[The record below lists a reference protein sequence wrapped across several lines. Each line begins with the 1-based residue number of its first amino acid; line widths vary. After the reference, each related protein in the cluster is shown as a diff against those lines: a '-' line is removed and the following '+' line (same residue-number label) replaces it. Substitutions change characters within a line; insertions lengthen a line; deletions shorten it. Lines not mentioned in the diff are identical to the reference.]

1 MRNPYNNYNKKM
13 PAGIYRQQIRIEGKV
28 NMRYNNKWAVQ
39 RLGKSLGGSICILAL
54 MSGCATQGYDRKAT
68 STVDALKVGNTDLA
82 LQALEQQNP
91 DKDKDLLYFLEKG
104 ELLRMKGSYEAS
116 KETWLAADEKVRG
129 WEDQVKT
136 DPSKLMGDI
145 GAFLINDTTRRY
157 DGRDYEKVFV
167 NVRLALDH
175 LAIGDWDSARTE
187 IKKMHEREAIISDF
201 RSKELDAAKSS
212 AEAKG
217 LKTTSF
223 KELNGYPV
231 ETLEDPAVRALKN
244 SYESAFA
251 NYLAG
256 FVYEGLGEPS
266 LAAAGYRKAIEMRP
280 GQAML
285 EDGLKGL
292 DARVRTRSPKLV
304 DTLIVIESGS
314 APAISSM
321 TLPII
326 LPIPGRSGL
335 SLIAT
340 PISWP
345 VIRAADNSVVPAN
358 ITVDDKAVP
367 VSLLTSVDQMARR
380 ALSDEMPGIIARS
393 SIRAITKGVAQKAI
407 DDNAGS
413 MGAFGSLLSIAAK
426 VGTVLTEVADER
438 TWRTLPGFFSVA
450 RVRLTPG
457 THKIL
462 LPTAT
467 GPQLREIGVSGAY
480 AVITLRTSGPS
491 LYLAQSPYNAEQ
503 AALAMATP
511 DKPAAPLKAAA
522 KGKAKKAATSAA
534 GTPDTSGDADKVSKV
549 ATRKKAIVP
558 VSVSVTAP

>member
-1 MRNPYNNYNKKM
+1 MLH
-13 PAGIYRQQIRIEGKV
+13 
-28 NMRYNNKWAVQ
+28 NNKSVLT
-39 RLGKSLGGSICILAL
+39 RLGKNLGASICLAAL
-54 MSGCATQGYDRKAT
+54 VAGCATQGYDRKAT
-68 STVDALKVGNTDLA
+68 STVDALKVGNAELA
-82 LQALEQQNP
+82 LQTLEQQNP

-136 DPSKLMGDI
+136 DPSKLLGDV
-145 GAFLINDTTRRY
+145 GSFLLNDTTRRY

-187 IKKMHEREAIISDF
+187 IKKMHEREAIIADF
-201 RSKELDAAKSS
+201 RGKELDAAKSS
-212 AEAKG
+212 AESKG

-266 LAAAGYRKAIEMRP
+266 LAAAGYRKSIEMRP
-280 GQAML
+280 GQALL

-358 ITVDDKAVP
+358 ITVDDKSVP
-367 VSLLTSVDQMARR
+367 VALLTSVDQMARR

-407 DDNAGS
+407 DDNTGS

-426 VGTVLTEVADER
+426 VGSVVSEVADER

-450 RVRLTPG
+450 RVKLSPG
-457 THKIL
+457 MHKIL
-462 LPTAT
+462 LPTAS

-480 AVITLRTSGPS
+480 ALVSLRTSGAS
-491 LYLAQSPYNAEQ
+491 LYLAQTPYNAEQ
-503 AALAMATP
+503 AALAMAAP
-511 DKPAAPLKAAA
+511 DKPIAPAKTAA
-522 KGKAKKAATSAA
+522 KGKAKKAAIGSAA
-534 GTPDTSGDADKVSKV
+534 ASTTTAANANTADGAADKTAAAASK
-549 ATRKKAIVP
+549 KKAIVP
-558 VSVSVTAP
+558 VSASVSAP

>member
-1 MRNPYNNYNKKM
+1 MLQHNKSV
-13 PAGIYRQQIRIEGKV
+13 IRQIRRFGK
-28 NMRYNNKWAVQ
+28 N
-39 RLGKSLGGSICILAL
+39 LGGSVCLAAL
-54 MSGCATQGYDRKAT
+54 VAGCATQGYDRKAT
-68 STVDALKVGNTDLA
+68 STVDALKGGNADLA
-82 LQALEQQNP
+82 LQTLEQQNP
-91 DKDKDLLYFLEKG
+91 DKEKDLLYFMEKG
-104 ELLRMKGSYEAS
+104 ELLRMKGSYESS

-145 GAFLINDTTRRY
+145 GSFVLNDTTRRY

-187 IKKMHEREAIISDF
+187 IKKMHEREAIIADF
-201 RSKELDAAKSS
+201 RGKELDAAKSS
-212 AEAKG
+212 AESKG

-231 ETLEDPAVRALKN
+231 ETLDDPAVRALKN

-280 GQAML
+280 GQAIL

-292 DARVRTRSPKLV
+292 DARVHTRSPKLV

-345 VIRAADNSVVPAN
+345 VIRAADNSIVPAS
-358 ITVDDKAVP
+358 ITVDDKPMQVA
-367 VSLLTSVDQMARR
+367 LLTSLDQMARR

-426 VGTVLTEVADER
+426 AGTMLTEVADER

-450 RVRLTPG
+450 RVKLSPG
-457 THKIL
+457 THKII

-467 GPQLREIGVSGAY
+467 GPQTREIGVSGAY
-480 AVITLRTSGPS
+480 ALVALRTSGPS
-491 LYLAQSPYNAEQ
+491 LYLAQTPYNAEQ
-503 AALAMATP
+503 AALAMAMP
-511 DKPAAPLKAAA
+511 DKPVAPAKNV
-522 KGKAKKAATSAA
+522 KGKTKKTATATATANNNSNS
-534 GTPDTSGDADKVSKV
+534 TSTSNNTGNI
-549 ATRKKAIVP
+549 RKKAIVP
-558 VSVSVTAP
+558 VSASASAP